1 MHVIKPGLLTSIQ
14 DLGRKGFQ
22 QHGVIVSGAMDGH
35 SLRIANMLVGNEEG
49 EAALEITLM
58 GPTIKVE
65 KNCLIS
71 ITGGNLSPTIDNQ
84 VVPMWRPILVKN
96 GSMLRFEGC
105 KSGCRA
111 YLTVAGGFAIP
122 KVMESKSTY
131 LRAGIGG
138 FMGRALQADDVLAFN
153 ETPKI
158 LGDWAFKGSFSFP
171 KWFVN
176 EKEFMQGG
184 KPLIRFIDGSQYEYF
199 TNSSKDSFVAGS
211 FKVSNQSD
219 RMGYR
224 LSGPTLELK
233 DNGELLSEAV
243 TNGSVQVPPDGNPII
258 LLADSQTT
266 GGYPKIAQVITAD
279 LPSIAQ
285 VKPGESIQFS
295 RVNLKEAER
304 LFLQKEQQL
313 KELQVSISLALNK
326 WLDNTFGKVRKR

>member
-1 MHVIKPGLLTSIQ
+1 MRVIKPGLLTSIQ

-71 ITGGNLSPTIDNQ
+71 ITGGNLTPTIDNQ

-111 YLTVAGGFAIP
+111 YLTVAGGFTIP
-122 KVMESKSTY
+122 EVMDSKSTY

-138 FMGRALQADDVLAFN
+138 FMGRALKANDVLEFN
-153 ETPKI
+153 EPSKV
-158 LGDWAFKGSFSFP
+158 LGDRAFKGSFSFP
-171 KWFVN
+171 NWFVN
-176 EKEFMQGG
+176 EKEFMPGG
-184 KPLIRFIDGSQYEYF
+184 KPLIRFIDGSQYGYF
-199 TNSSKDSFVAGS
+199 TDSSKDSFVAGA

-233 DNGELLSEAV
+233 NNGELLSEAV

-295 RVNLKEAER
+295 RVNLKEAEK
-304 LFLQKEQQL
+304 LLLQKERQL

-326 WLDNTFGKVRKR
+326 WLDI

>member
-1 MHVIKPGLLTSIQ
+1 MSLRVIKPGLLTSIQ

-22 QHGVIVSGAMDGH
+22 QHGVIVSGAMDGY

-71 ITGGNLSPTIDNQ
+71 ITGGDLSPTIDSRIA
-84 VVPMWRPILVKN
+84 PMWKPIYVKK
-96 GSMLRFEGC
+96 GSILRFEGC

-111 YLTVAGGFAIP
+111 YLSVAGGFAISE
-122 KVMESKSTY
+122 VMGSKSTY
-131 LRAGIGG
+131 LRGGIGG
-138 FMGRALQADDVLAFN
+138 YKGRAIRTDDVLECN
-153 ETPKI
+153 EPTRN
-158 LGDWAFKGSFSFP
+158 LGEWEVEGSFAFP

-176 EKEFMQGG
+176 HKEFFPDR
-184 KPLIRFIDGSQYEYF
+184 KPFIRFIEGSQYEYF
-199 TNSSKDSFVAGS
+199 TNSSKGSFVEGS

-224 LSGPTLELK
+224 ISGPNLELQ
-233 DNGELLSEAV
+233 DNGDLLSEAV

-279 LPSIAQ
+279 LPIIAQ

-295 RVNLKEAER
+295 RVTLKEAER
-304 LFLQKEQQL
+304 LFLQKEVQL
-313 KELQVSISLALNK
+313 KELQVSISLALKK
-326 WLDNTFGKVRKR
+326 WFVI

>member
-1 MHVIKPGLLTSIQ
+1 VSLHVIKPGLLTSIQ

-22 QHGVIVSGAMDGH
+22 QHGVIVSGAMDAH

-71 ITGGNLSPTIDNQ
+71 ITGGNLSPTIDNK
-84 VVPMWRPILVKN
+84 VVPMWRPILVKS
-96 GSMLRFEGC
+96 GSMLRFNGC

-111 YLTVAGGFAIP
+111 YLAVAGGLAIHE
-122 KVMESKSTY
+122 VMGSKSTY

-138 FMGRALQADDVLAFN
+138 YMGRALKADDVLEFN
-153 ETPKI
+153 EPSKI
-158 LGDWAFKGSFSFP
+158 LGDRAFKGSFSFP

-176 EKEFMQGG
+176 EKEFMPGG
-184 KPLIRFIDGSQYEYF
+184 KPLIRFIDGSQNEYF
-199 TNSSKDSFVAGS
+199 TDFSKDSFVAGA

-285 VKPGESIQFS
+285 VKPGESLQFS
-295 RVNLKEAER
+295 RVTLKEAER
-304 LFLQKEQQL
+304 LFLQKERQL
-313 KELQVSISLALNK
+313 KELKVSISLALNK
-326 WLDNTFGKVRKR
+326 WLDI

>member
-1 MHVIKPGLLTSIQ
+1 MSLRVIKPGLLTSIQ

-22 QHGVIVSGAMDGH
+22 QHGVIVSGAMDAH
-35 SLRIANMLVGNEEG
+35 SLRIANMLVGNEQG

-71 ITGGNLSPTIDNQ
+71 ITGGNLSPTIDNK
-84 VVPMWRPILVKN
+84 VVPMWRPILVKS
-96 GSMLRFEGC
+96 GTMLRFKGC

-111 YLTVAGGFAIP
+111 YLAVAGGFAIP
-122 KVMESKSTY
+122 EVMESKSTY

-138 FMGRALQADDVLAFN
+138 YMGRALKADDVLEFN
-153 ETPKI
+153 EPSKN
-158 LGDWAFKGSFSFP
+158 LDDREGAFSFP

-176 EKEFMQGG
+176 EKEFLPGG

-199 TNSSKDSFVAGS
+199 TDYSKDSFVAGA

-224 LSGPTLELK
+224 LSGPTLKLK
-233 DNGELLSEAV
+233 DNVELLSEAV

-279 LPSIAQ
+279 LPIIAQ

-295 RVNLKEAER
+295 RVNLNEAER
-304 LFLQKEQQL
+304 LFLQKERQL
-313 KELQVSISLALNK
+313 KELQVSVSLALNK
-326 WLDNTFGKVRKR
+326 WLDI

>member
-1 MHVIKPGLLTSIQ
+1 MSLRVIKPGLLTSIQ

-22 QHGVIVSGAMDGH
+22 QHGVIVSGAMDGY

-71 ITGGNLSPTIDNQ
+71 ITGGNLTPTIDSKA
-84 VVPMWRPILVKN
+84 VPMWKPIYVKE
-96 GSMLRFEGC
+96 GSILRFEGC

-111 YLTVAGGFAIP
+111 YLTVAGGYAISE
-122 KVMESKSTY
+122 VMNSKSTY

-138 FMGRALQADDVLAFN
+138 YKGRALKADDVLEFN
-153 ETPKI
+153 EPSKI
-158 LGDWAFKGSFSFP
+158 LGDREFKGPFSFP

-176 EKEFMQGG
+176 DKEFLPGG
-184 KPLIRFIDGSQYEYF
+184 KPLIHFIDGSQYDYF
-199 TNSSKDSFVAGS
+199 TESSKDSFVEGS

-224 LSGPTLELK
+224 ISGPTLELQ

-279 LPSIAQ
+279 LPLIAQ
-285 VKPGESIQFS
+285 VRPGESIQFS

-304 LFLQKEQQL
+304 LFLQKERQFNEL
-313 KELQVSISLALNK
+313 KVSISLALKK
-326 WLDNTFGKVRKR
+326 WLAI

>member
-1 MHVIKPGLLTSIQ
+1 MSLRVIKPGLLTSIQ
-14 DLGRKGFQ
+14 DLGRKGFK
-22 QHGVIVSGAMDGH
+22 QHGVIVSGAMDAH

-71 ITGGNLSPTIDNQ
+71 ITGGNLSPTLDNK
-84 VVPMWRPILVKN
+84 VVPMWKPLLVKN
-96 GSMLRFEGC
+96 GSILRFEGC

-122 KVMESKSTY
+122 EIMESKSTY

-138 FMGRALQADDVLAFN
+138 YMGRALKADDVLQIN
-153 ETPKI
+153 EPSKNLDDRT
-158 LGDWAFKGSFSFP
+158 FKGSFSFP

-176 EKEFMQGG
+176 EKEFMPGG
-184 KPLIRFIDGSQYEYF
+184 KPHIRFIDGSQYEYF
-199 TNSSKDSFVAGS
+199 TDSSKDSFVERL

-224 LSGPTLELK
+224 ISGPALKLK

-258 LLADSQTT
+258 LLSDSQTT

-279 LPSIAQ
+279 LPIIAQ

-304 LFLQKEQQL
+304 LFLQKERQL
-313 KELQVSISLALNK
+313 KELKVSISLALKK
-326 WLDNTFGKVRKR
+326 WLGI

>member
-1 MHVIKPGLLTSIQ
+1 MSLRVIKSGLLTSIQ

-22 QHGVIVSGAMDGH
+22 QHGVIVSGAMDGQ
-35 SLRIANMLVGNEEG
+35 SLRIANMLVGNKEG

-58 GPTIKVE
+58 GPAFKVG
-65 KNCLIS
+65 KSCLIS

-84 VVPMWRPILVKN
+84 AVPMWRPILVKS
-96 GSMLRFEGC
+96 GSILRFEGC

-111 YLTVAGGFAIP
+111 YLAVAGGFAIP
-122 KVMESKSTY
+122 DVMESKSTY

-138 FMGRALQADDVLAFN
+138 YMGRALKADDVLEFN
-153 ETPKI
+153 EPSKN
-158 LGDWAFKGSFSFP
+158 LDVREFKGSFSFP

-176 EKEFMQGG
+176 EKEFMPGG
-184 KPLIRFIDGSQYEYF
+184 KPLIRFIDGSQYESF
-199 TNSSKDSFVAGS
+199 TDSSKDSFVAGA

-224 LSGPTLELK
+224 FSGPTLELK

-279 LPSIAQ
+279 LPIIAQ
-285 VKPGESIQFS
+285 VKPGESLQFS
-295 RVNLKEAER
+295 RVTLKEAER
-304 LFLQKEQQL
+304 LFLQKEWQL

-326 WLDNTFGKVRKR
+326 WMDISFLR

>member
-1 MHVIKPGLLTSIQ
+1 MSLRIIKPGLLTSIQ

-58 GPTIKVE
+58 GPTIKIE

-71 ITGGNLSPTIDNQ
+71 ITGGNLSPTIDNHS
-84 VVPMWRPILVKN
+84 VPMWKPILVKK
-96 GSMLRFEGC
+96 GSILRFEGC

-111 YLTVAGGFAIP
+111 HLSVSGGFAIP
-122 KVMESKSTY
+122 EVMESKSTY

-138 FMGRALQADDVLAFN
+138 YMGRALKADDVLEFN
-153 ETPKI
+153 EPSKI
-158 LGDWAFKGSFSFP
+158 IGDRAFKGSFSFP
-171 KWFVN
+171 MWFVN
-176 EKEFMQGG
+176 EKEFMPRG
-184 KPLIRFIDGSQYEYF
+184 KPLIRFIDGSQYESF
-199 TNSSKDSFVAGS
+199 TDSSKDSFVAGA

-279 LPSIAQ
+279 LPIIAQ

-295 RVNLKEAER
+295 RVNLKEAEK
-304 LFLQKEQQL
+304 LLLQKERQL

-326 WLDNTFGKVRKR
+326 WLDI

>member
-1 MHVIKPGLLTSIQ
+1 MSLRIIKPGLLTSIQ

-58 GPTIKVE
+58 GPTIKIG

-84 VVPMWRPILVKN
+84 SVPMWKPILVKK
-96 GSMLRFEGC
+96 GSILRFEGC

-111 YLTVAGGFAIP
+111 HLSVSGGFAIP
-122 KVMESKSTY
+122 EVMESKSTY

-138 FMGRALQADDVLAFN
+138 YMGRALKADDVLEFN
-153 ETPKI
+153 EPSKI
-158 LGDWAFKGSFSFP
+158 IGNRTFKGSFSFP
-171 KWFVN
+171 MWFVN
-176 EKEFMQGG
+176 EKEFMPGG
-184 KPLIRFIDGSQYEYF
+184 KPLIRFIDGSQYESF
-199 TNSSKDSFVAGS
+199 TDSSKDSFVAEA

-279 LPSIAQ
+279 LPIIAQ
-285 VKPGESIQFS
+285 VKPGETIQFS
-295 RVNLKEAER
+295 RVNLKEAEK
-304 LFLQKEQQL
+304 LLLQKERQL
-313 KELQVSISLALNK
+313 KELQASISLALNK
-326 WLDNTFGKVRKR
+326 WLDT

>member
-1 MHVIKPGLLTSIQ
+1 MSLRIIKPGLLTSIQ

-35 SLRIANMLVGNEEG
+35 SLRIANMLVGNDEG

-58 GPTIKVE
+58 GPTIKIE

-84 VVPMWRPILVKN
+84 SVPMWKPILVKK
-96 GSMLRFEGC
+96 GSILRFEGC

-111 YLTVAGGFAIP
+111 YLSVSGGFAIP
-122 KVMESKSTY
+122 EVMESKSTY

-138 FMGRALQADDVLAFN
+138 YMGRALKADDVLEFN
-153 ETPKI
+153 ELSKI
-158 LGDWAFKGSFSFP
+158 IGDRVFKGSFSFP
-171 KWFVN
+171 MWFVN
-176 EKEFMQGG
+176 EKEFMPGG
-184 KPLIRFIDGSQYEYF
+184 KPLIRFIDGSQYESF
-199 TNSSKDSFVAGS
+199 TDSSKGSFVTGA

-279 LPSIAQ
+279 LPIIAQ

-295 RVNLKEAER
+295 RVNLKEAEK
-304 LFLQKEQQL
+304 LLLQKERQL

-326 WLDNTFGKVRKR
+326 WLDI

>member
-1 MHVIKPGLLTSIQ
+1 MSLRVIKPGLLTSIQ

-49 EAALEITLM
+49 EAVLEITLM
-58 GPTIKVE
+58 GPTIMIE

-71 ITGGNLSPTIDNQ
+71 ITGGNLSPAIDNRA
-84 VVPMWRPILVKN
+84 VPMWKPILVKK
-96 GSMLRFEGC
+96 GSILRFEGC

-111 YLTVAGGFAIP
+111 YLSVSGGFAIP
-122 KVMESKSTY
+122 EVMESKSTY

-138 FMGRALQADDVLAFN
+138 YMGRALKADDVLAFD
-153 ETPKI
+153 EPLKI
-158 LGDWAFKGSFSFP
+158 IGDRAFKGSFSFP

-176 EKEFMQGG
+176 EKEFMPGG
-184 KPLIRFIDGSQYEYF
+184 KPLIRFIDGSQYERF
-199 TNSSKDSFVAGS
+199 TDSSKDSFVAGTY
-211 FKVSNQSD
+211 KVSNQSD

-224 LSGPTLELK
+224 LSGSTLELK

-279 LPSIAQ
+279 LPIIAQ

-295 RVNLKEAER
+295 RVNLKEAEK
-304 LFLQKEQQL
+304 LLLQKERQL

-326 WLDNTFGKVRKR
+326 WLDR

>member
-1 MHVIKPGLLTSIQ
+1 MSLRVIKPGLLTSIQ

-58 GPTIKVE
+58 GPTIKIE

-84 VVPMWRPILVKN
+84 AVPMWRPILVKK
-96 GSMLRFEGC
+96 GSILRFEGC

-111 YLTVAGGFAIP
+111 HLSVSGGFAIP
-122 KVMESKSTY
+122 DVMESKSTY

-138 FMGRALQADDVLAFN
+138 YMGRALKADDVLEFN
-153 ETPKI
+153 ELSKNI
-158 LGDWAFKGSFSFP
+158 GDWAFKGSFSFP

-176 EKEFMQGG
+176 EKEFMPGG
-184 KPLIRFIDGSQYEYF
+184 KPLIRFIDGSQYESF
-199 TNSSKDSFVAGS
+199 TDSCKDSFVAGA

-233 DNGELLSEAV
+233 DNVELLSEAV

-279 LPSIAQ
+279 LPIIAQ

-295 RVNLKEAER
+295 RVNLKEAEK
-304 LFLQKEQQL
+304 LLLQKEQQL
-313 KELQVSISLALNK
+313 KELQVSISLALK
-326 WLDNTFGKVRKR
+326 IWLDI